1 MHDTHPTRRGH
12 RRRGTDRL
20 VPGSPDYLLA
30 VSNRLA
36 AAANLTE
43 AIDALVQIITQALA
57 AERGSVFLNDFA
69 SGELYSRVHEGKFT
83 REIRIFN
90 NTGIAGHVFHTGKAV
105 TIADAYTDARF
116 NKAVDALTGFVTKS
130 VLCVPLRTLKGEI
143 IGVAQVLNKSDGTFD
158 AADLHLL
165 GAIVGQAAFALES
178 MRMVETIDRER
189 RQELEFLNVV
199 SEISSDLKLGPLI
212 QKIIGTIT
220 HMLDAERSTLF
231 INDEKTNELFTMVG
245 EGLGATQIRLP
256 NHVGI
261 AGTVFTTRETVN
273 IPYAYAD
280 LRFNPG
286 FDRKT
291 GFFTRSILCV
301 PVINKDGKCI
311 GVTQVL
317 NKKGGSFTHEDETRL
332 RAFVSQISIG
342 LENAK
347 LFDDVQNIKNYN
359 ESILE
364 SMTNG
369 VVTFGADGRI
379 VTCNNAGSRILRR
392 GPEGML
398 GRTAR
403 EVFADANAWLA
414 EKVEAARADVMMDAA
429 LEVEGE
435 RISVNVS
442 LLPLQGIDGKALGGM
457 VMIEDISSEKRMKA
471 TMSRY
476 MDPAL
481 ADRLLAGGEAMM
493 GGQSSRATVLFSD
506 IRSFTTLTEEL
517 GPQGTVSLLN
527 EYFTVMVDCITNEG
541 GMLDKF
547 IGDAIMAV
555 FGTPFPHED
564 DEDRAVRAAIA
575 MMRDLG
581 AFNEHRAADGKKPVD
596 IGIGLNTD
604 QVVSGNIGSPKRM
617 DYTVIGDGVNLASR
631 LESATKQYKAKILIS
646 EFTRARLKGTYRM
659 REVDRVVVKGKTK
672 PVAVFEV
679 LEFHTDTS
687 FPNMKGV
694 LDTFAYGLKAYR
706 SARFDEAEKAF
717 ADALALHPGDGCSQV
732 YLDRCKVLKADP
744 PGPDWDGVWVMKSK

>member
-1 MHDTHPTRRGH
+1 MLDRVHPRRGRH
-12 RRRGTDRL
+12 RRGTDTA
-20 VPGSPDYLLA
+20 PPDSPEFLLA

-36 AAANLTE
+36 ASANLNE
-43 AIDALVQIITQALA
+43 ALDALVQITTQVVG

-69 SGELYSRVHEGKFT
+69 TGELYSRVAEGKFT

-90 NTGIAGHVFHTGKAV
+90 NTGIAGHVFHGGKGV
-105 TIADAYTDARF
+105 IIDDAYNDPRF
-116 NKAVDALTGFVTKS
+116 NSAVDAMTGFQTKTI
-130 VLCVPLRTLKGEI
+130 LCVPLRTLKGEV
-143 IGVAQVLNKSDGTFD
+143 IGVAQLLNKREGSFQP
-158 AADLHLL
+158 ADLHLL
-165 GAIVGQAAFALES
+165 ENVVAQAAFALES
-178 MRMVETIDRER
+178 LRTVESVESRR

-212 QKIIGTIT
+212 QKIIATIT
-220 HMLDAERSTLF
+220 RMLDAERSTLF
-231 INDEKTNELFTMVG
+231 INDEKTAELFTMVG

-256 NHVGI
+256 NHLGI
-261 AGTVFTTRETVN
+261 AGTVFTTRESVN

-317 NKKGGSFTHEDETRL
+317 NKRGGSFTPEDETRL

-369 VVTFGADGRI
+369 VITFGEDGRI
-379 VTCNNAGSRILRR
+379 VTCNNAGQRILRAEAAAMQ
-392 GPEGML
+392 GQ
-398 GRTAR
+398 TAR
-403 EVFADANAWLA
+403 QFFAGANAWLA
-414 EKVEAARADVMMDAA
+414 DKIDSGGADVVMDGA
-429 LEVEGE
+429 LEVGAE
-435 RISVNVS
+435 RISVNVT
-442 LLPLQGIDGKALGGM
+442 LQPLSAIDGKTLGSM
-457 VMIEDISSEKRMKA
+457 VMIDDISSEKRMKA

-476 MDPAL
+476 MDPGL

-493 GGQSSRATVLFSD
+493 GGQSSLATVLFSD

-564 DEDRAVRAAIA
+564 DADRALRAAIA
-575 MMRDLG
+575 MMCELR
-581 AFNEHRAADGKKPVD
+581 AFNERRAADGKKPVD
-596 IGIGLNTD
+596 IGVGLNSDT
-604 QVVSGNIGSPKRM
+604 VVSGNIGSPKRM

-646 EFTRARLKGTYRM
+646 EFTRAHLKGTYRM

-679 LEFHTDTS
+679 LEFHTDAS
-687 FPNMKGV
+687 FPNMMEA
-694 LDTFAYGLKAYR
+694 LDAFAYGLKAYR
-706 SARFDEAEKAF
+706 HARFDEAEKAF
-717 ADALALHPGDGCSQV
+717 HDAQALNPGDGCTQV
-732 YLDRCKVLKADP
+732 YLDRCKVLKAEP